1 MFQLLLLESKAR
13 LIQWYRTTVLCL
25 QVLEARRDTFIC
37 SIDLRP
43 SLGRVEQLV
52 MICMV
57 ERRSHLEACSLTC
70 QLLGWRN
77 SSLASPG
84 TTDQK
89 VFLASAYGRRGLLLT
104 RVPREFRT
112 PKSVLWGV
120 RWKMWGLL
128 WPNSEV
134 TWCHFCHTRLVKAVI
149 SPPRCQERNI
159 DPISQ
164 LKMCQN
170 FSSYFFKNCLR
181 VQLHFNNQGSGVN
194 AHNWLSWATHL
205 KREILVRYVR
215 CDLLNYLLIFIFYF
229 LVGLCSMW
237 DFSYL
242 TKDWTC
248 ILRIGSM
255 ES

>member
-1 MFQLLLLESKAR
+1 MPTGSGGQER
-13 LIQWYRTTVLCL
+13 Y
-25 QVLEARRDTFIC
+25 FIC

-89 VFLASAYGRRGLLLT
+89 VFLASAYGRGGLLLT

-164 LKMCQN
+164 LKMCQKI
-170 FSSYFFKNCLR
+170 FSYFFKNCT
-181 VQLHFNNQGSGVN
+181 QLAFLGHTSQERNLGEICKMWS
-194 AHNWLSWATHL
+194 L
-205 KREILVRYVR
+205 KLFTY
-215 CDLLNYLLIFIFYF
+215 FYF
-229 LVGLCSMW
+229 LFFGWAVQHVR
-237 DFSYL
+237 F
-242 TKDWTC
+242 
-248 ILRIGSM
+248 
-255 ES
+255 

>member
-1 MFQLLLLESKAR
+1 MPTGSGGQER
-13 LIQWYRTTVLCL
+13 Y
-25 QVLEARRDTFIC
+25 FIC

-164 LKMCQN
+164 LKMCQKI
-170 FSSYFFKNCLR
+170 FSYFFKNCT
-181 VQLHFNNQGSGVN
+181 QLAFLGHSSQERNLGEICKMWS
-194 AHNWLSWATHL
+194 L
-205 KREILVRYVR
+205 KLFTY
-215 CDLLNYLLIFIFYF
+215 FYF
-229 LVGLCSMW
+229 LFFGWAVQHVR
-237 DFSYL
+237 F
-242 TKDWTC
+242 
-248 ILRIGSM
+248 
-255 ES
+255 